1 MADVFINYR
10 TGDGEETA
18 VAIERE
24 LTRRFGKGRIFRSGT
39 SIRPGALW
47 DDALLTGVR
56 TSSVLVALIG
66 ARWADSPRL
75 LDRDDW
81 VRREILE
88 AFRCAIPVVPVLVGR
103 ETKRLRPAALPSA
116 LRKLARCQSVRYD
129 SQTAETDLPHL
140 GDVLRERV
148 PALADAEARLRAQQ
162 QPQPDATQ
170 YSMGAV
176 SGGTA
181 VQARDITGDIGG
193 TVIREAHGTLHTG
206 SGDQHHHAPHLSGDN
221 SSYVAGN
228 QSGGGNRQSFDAPRR
243 RRDDAR

>member
-18 VAIERE
+18 VTIERE
-24 LTRRFGKGRIFRSGT
+24 LTRRFGKGRIFRAGA

-47 DDALLTGVR
+47 DQALLTGVR
-56 TSSVLVALIG
+56 TSSVLIAVIG
-66 ARWADSPRL
+66 SRWADSPRL

-88 AFRCAIPVVPVLVGR
+88 AFRCAVPVVPVLVGR
-103 ETKRLRPAALPSA
+103 ETRRLQSAALPSA
-116 LRKLARCQSVRYD
+116 LSKLARCQSVRYD
-129 SQTAETDLPHL
+129 SHTAESDLRDI
-140 GDVLRERV
+140 GDLLAERV
-148 PALADAEARLRAQQ
+148 PALAEAEALAE
-162 QPQPDATQ
+162 PQEQAGSDSAQ

-193 TVIREAHGTLHTG
+193 TVVREAHGPLHTG
-206 SGDQHHHAPHLSGDN
+206 SGDQHHHAPHLTGDG

-228 QSGGGNRQSFDAPRR
+228 QSGGGNRQSFDAARR
-243 RRDDAR
+243 RRGEAR